1 MPMIRFLLTGSRDNA
16 DTVINALHGIEDVEH
31 VEEVD
36 DLTPQ
41 MRDDSSSS
49 ELTDDDGPGT
59 YYIEVDTPNGAV
71 TYAAPAA
78 IFVESIKQLPPR
90 SQIPPQRCAVRNGA
104 RV

>member
-1 MPMIRFLLTGSRDNA
+1 MPMIRLLLTGSRDNA

-49 ELTDDDGPGT
+49 ELTDDDGPGI
-59 YYIEVDTPNGAV
+59 YYIEVDTPNERVADTVKLVAEATAMNLEAAV
-71 TYAAPAA
+71 E
-78 IFVESIKQLPPR
+78 FVD
-90 SQIPPQRCAVRNGA
+90 NF
-104 RV
+104 